1 MMKLKLSSSLGRKV
15 RMSKIA
21 VGDLVSIYERTSP
34 RHDWRCTTSI
44 ALVTRVDDRGIS
56 WRTSTAWCSTYFD
69 RVGDKHGQSLGLL
82 SHSDTAARIPY
93 ENRMFVVV
101 GHVDDPELT
110 LKLTDGTYANKL
122 PPERKAPRYGQK
134 A

>member
-1 MMKLKLSSSLGRKV
+1 MKG
-15 RMSKIA
+15 IA
-21 VGDLVSIYERTSP
+21 VGDLVSIYERASP

-44 ALVTRVDDRGIS
+44 ALVTRIDDRGIS
-56 WRTSTAWCSTYFD
+56 WRTSTAGCSTYFD

-101 GHVDDPELT
+101 GRVDTPKLT

-122 PPERKAPRYGQK
+122 PPNRKAFRYGHK